1 MAEDVA
7 GDFRLRCHP
16 FKKRKGRMLDKM
28 SALEA
33 VIHPELDGSGTA
45 FSDLDVLEHSA
56 VQNVADTSQVVRTQ
70 ICMVKAS
77 RKSSRNSTGLSWNGA
92 KSAFCSLQG
101 FLGAGVFAGQ
111 G

>member
-1 MAEDVA
+1 
-7 GDFRLRCHP
+7 
-16 FKKRKGRMLDKM
+16 MLGKM

-70 ICMVKAS
+70 VCMVKSS
-77 RKSSRNSTGLSWNGA
+77 RKSSRNSIWLSWNGA
-92 KSAFCSLQG
+92 KSAFCLLQG